1 MQSDVFS
8 VIADPTRRNIVHLL
22 AEQTRTVG
30 AVVEHLNM
38 SQPTISKHL
47 KVLREAR
54 AVTVLVEGQRRL
66 YSLNPEVFDEI
77 TAWVADIQ
85 AIAHSTK
92 EQRESQIKQASVIEV
107 VDVVDVVESSDDDT
121 AKTDKTEKP
130 SAEAKTEKTA
140 HAGES
145 ETDKQKQ
152 QDQDTEQR
160 PKATGK
166 TTEETA
172 GEAATAH
179 AQDVQDQDNT
189 SDSDAPAQPVESS
202 SVVEQPEPTPQERV
216 SKTLSQRKRF
226 EAFPGSTGS
235 ANAGV
240 KPGASL
246 SGEQDAEKASGQ
258 KDRDGQGASHE
269 AGAHDSHAEGES
281 SAKKKTTT
289 AAIAK
294 PAIFD
299 DEARSAESS
308 VTSGLG
314 PKTSTKSAAR
324 IVSKPAQQAAPAA
337 SEEGTETA
345 GTVEENEFIPMRPF
359 TPSGSSYQEKP
370 QQSYGY
376 DDGIDDGQQGFSPEA
391 RGFVPRSK
399 SQDKTAQAKPE
410 AVKSEKTDKRVS
422 AQKDAESSVKST
434 ESAKAPAR
442 SARSHDTK
450 QPHIEAQTQERT
462 HVLDAQQP
470 AQQSEGAKPV
480 KPSSAESKQTSH
492 AAKAEAQKPVKDA
505 HKSVQTKPQK
515 PESPS
520 PQAQTAAKTESAQA
534 QSVREEVSAPKPG
547 SERAAQA
554 HTGKP
559 GAKTEAQTVSQEAPA
574 QAAKPAESP
583 IQAAASEKKPEDK
596 PAETTATNAQTATQ
610 PGTSSTV
617 SYGIDTA
624 EKSTENGE
632 RAVQGTAQKKQAE
645 KGQGSAGSP
654 DTKEPVKPA
663 TVRSA
668 EGTASTGAAAKTQEP
683 EKKPAAQVEES
694 SSTAQEPQKS
704 GAETPA
710 EAAPAAAQNMTQA
723 QSEEAKAVEAKL
735 AENAPV
741 KSDSVTFTAVLPVVT
756 PEMSSVQGA
765 RPQEDEEAADA
776 SDKTKSA
783 ASEKSGKN
791 EELPYQTQ
799 TEYTSAFGTADTPK
813 EPPRGLLSRV
823 FGRRR

>member
-107 VDVVDVVESSDDDT
+107 VDVVESSGDDT
-121 AKTDKTEKP
+121 AKTEKTEEP

-145 ETDKQKQ
+145 ETNEQKQ

-160 PKATGK
+160 PKAGGK
-166 TTEETA
+166 TTDETA

-179 AQDVQDQDNT
+179 AQDVQDRDKT

-240 KPGASL
+240 KPGASPA
-246 SGEQDAEKASGQ
+246 GERDAEKASGQ

-269 AGAHDSHAEGES
+269 TGAHDSHTEGES

-324 IVSKPAQQAAPAA
+324 IVSKPAQQAASAA

-399 SQDKTAQAKPE
+399 SQDKTTAQAKPE
-410 AVKSEKTDKRVS
+410 AVKTDKDAS
-422 AQKDAESSVKST
+422 AQKDAEPSVKST

-442 SARSHDTK
+442 SHDTK
-450 QPHIEAQTQERT
+450 QLHAEAQTQERT
-462 HVLDAQQP
+462 HVSDAQQP
-470 AQQSEGAKPV
+470 AQQSEGAKPA
-480 KPSSAESKQTSH
+480 KPSSAESKQASH
-492 AAKAEAQKPVKDA
+492 VAKAEAQKPVKDA
-505 HKSVQTKPQK
+505 HESAQAKPQK

-520 PQAQTAAKTESAQA
+520 PQAQTAAKTESTQA
-534 QSVREEVSAPKPG
+534 QSVRGEASASKVE

-559 GAKTEAQTVSQEAPA
+559 GAKTEAHTGSQETPP

-596 PAETTATNAQTATQ
+596 PAETTATNAQTAAQ

-632 RAVQGTAQKKQAE
+632 RAVQGTAQKKQTE
-645 KGQGSAGSP
+645 KGQGNAGSP
-654 DTKEPVKPA
+654 DTKEPAKPA

-668 EGTASTGAAAKTQEP
+668 KGTASTGAAAKTQEP
-683 EKKPAAQVEES
+683 EKKTAAQVEEP

-776 SDKTKSA
+776 SDKTKST

>member
-107 VDVVDVVESSDDDT
+107 VDVVESSDDDT
-121 AKTDKTEKP
+121 AKTEKTEKP

-152 QDQDTEQR
+152 QDTEQR

-166 TTEETA
+166 TTDETA

-179 AQDVQDQDNT
+179 AQDVQDRDKT
-189 SDSDAPAQPVESS
+189 SDSDAPTQSVESS

-240 KPGASL
+240 KPGASPA
-246 SGEQDAEKASGQ
+246 GERDTEKASGQ
-258 KDRDGQGASHE
+258 KDRDGQGVSHE
-269 AGAHDSHAEGES
+269 TGAHDSHAEGES

-324 IVSKPAQQAAPAA
+324 IVSKPAQQAASAA

-399 SQDKTAQAKPE
+399 SQDRTTAQAKPE
-410 AVKSEKTDKRVS
+410 AVKSEKTDKGVS
-422 AQKDAESSVKST
+422 AQKDAEPSVKGAEQT
-434 ESAKAPAR
+434 KAP
-442 SARSHDTK
+442 ARSHDTK
-450 QPHIEAQTQERT
+450 QLHAEAQTQERA
-462 HVLDAQQP
+462 HVSGAQQP

-505 HKSVQTKPQK
+505 HKSAQTKPQK
-515 PESPS
+515 PESLS

-559 GAKTEAQTVSQEAPA
+559 GAKTEAHTGSQETPA

-583 IQAAASEKKPEDK
+583 IQVAASEKKPEDK
-596 PAETTATNAQTATQ
+596 PAETTVTNTQTAAQ
-610 PGTSSTV
+610 PGTSPTV

-645 KGQGSAGSP
+645 KGQGNAGSP
-654 DTKEPVKPA
+654 DTKEPAKPA

-668 EGTASTGAAAKTQEP
+668 KGTASTGAAAKTQEP

-765 RPQEDEEAADA
+765 RPQEDEEATDA

>member
-1 MQSDVFS
+1 M
-8 VIADPTRRNIVHLL
+8 IADPTRRNIVHLL

-107 VDVVDVVESSDDDT
+107 VDVVESSGDDT
-121 AKTDKTEKP
+121 AKTEKTEKP

-145 ETDKQKQ
+145 ETNEQKQ
-152 QDQDTEQR
+152 QDTEQP

-166 TTEETA
+166 TTDETA

-179 AQDVQDQDNT
+179 AQDVQDRDKT

-246 SGEQDAEKASGQ
+246 SGERDAEKASGQ

-269 AGAHDSHAEGES
+269 TGAHDSHAEGES

-410 AVKSEKTDKRVS
+410 AVKTDKDAS
-422 AQKDAESSVKST
+422 AQKDAESSVKGAEQT
-434 ESAKAPAR
+434 KAP
-442 SARSHDTK
+442 ARSHDTK
-450 QPHIEAQTQERT
+450 QPHVEAQTQERT
-462 HVLDAQQP
+462 HVSGAQQP

-505 HKSVQTKPQK
+505 HKSAQTKPQK

-534 QSVREEVSAPKPG
+534 QSIREEVSAPKPG

-559 GAKTEAQTVSQEAPA
+559 GAKTEAHTGSQETPA

-632 RAVQGTAQKKQAE
+632 RAVQGTAQEKQTE
-645 KGQGSAGSP
+645 KGQGNVGLP
-654 DTKEPVKPA
+654 DTKEPAKPA

-668 EGTASTGAAAKTQEP
+668 KGTASTGAAAKTQEP
-683 EKKPAAQVEES
+683 EKKLATQVEEP

-710 EAAPAAAQNMTQA
+710 EAAPAAAQNMAQA

-776 SDKTKSA
+776 SDKTESA
-783 ASEKSGKN
+783 ASKKSGKN

-813 EPPRGLLSRV
+813 ETPRGLLSRV

>member
-107 VDVVDVVESSDDDT
+107 VDVVESSGDDT
-121 AKTDKTEKP
+121 AKTEKTEKP

-145 ETDKQKQ
+145 ETDEQKQ
-152 QDQDTEQR
+152 QDAEQH
-160 PKATGK
+160 PKATGES
-166 TTEETA
+166 TDETA

-179 AQDVQDQDNT
+179 AQDVQDQDKT

-246 SGEQDAEKASGQ
+246 SGERDAEKASGQ

-269 AGAHDSHAEGES
+269 TGAHDSHAEGES

-410 AVKSEKTDKRVS
+410 AVKTDKDAS
-422 AQKDAESSVKST
+422 AQKDAESSVKGAEQT
-434 ESAKAPAR
+434 KAPTR
-442 SARSHDTK
+442 SYDTK
-450 QPHIEAQTQERT
+450 QLHAEAQTQERA
-462 HVLDAQQP
+462 HVSGAQQP

-492 AAKAEAQKPVKDA
+492 AAKVEAQKPVKDV
-505 HKSVQTKPQK
+505 HKSSQAKPQK

-554 HTGKP
+554 HTGKL
-559 GAKTEAQTVSQEAPA
+559 GAKTEAHTGSQETPA

-583 IQAAASEKKPEDK
+583 MPAAASEDK
-596 PAETTATNAQTATQ
+596 PAETTATNAQTAAQ

-632 RAVQGTAQKKQAE
+632 RAVQGTAQKKQTE
-645 KGQGSAGSP
+645 KGQGNAGSP
-654 DTKEPVKPA
+654 DTKEPAKPA

-668 EGTASTGAAAKTQEP
+668 KGTASTGAAAKTQEP

-694 SSTAQEPQKS
+694 LSTAQEPQKS

-776 SDKTKSA
+776 SDKTKSTV
-783 ASEKSGKN
+783 SEKSGKN

>member
-107 VDVVDVVESSDDDT
+107 VDVVESSGDDT
-121 AKTDKTEKP
+121 AKTEKTEEP
-130 SAEAKTEKTA
+130 SADAKTEKTA

-145 ETDKQKQ
+145 ETNEQKQ
-152 QDQDTEQR
+152 QDTEQR

-166 TTEETA
+166 TTDETA

-179 AQDVQDQDNT
+179 AQDVQDQDKT
-189 SDSDAPAQPVESS
+189 SDSDAPGQPVESS

-246 SGEQDAEKASGQ
+246 SGERDAEKASGQ

-269 AGAHDSHAEGES
+269 TGAHDSHAEGES

-324 IVSKPAQQAAPAA
+324 IVSKPAQQAASAA

-410 AVKSEKTDKRVS
+410 AVKSEKTDKGVS
-422 AQKDAESSVKST
+422 AQKDAEPSVKGAEQT
-434 ESAKAPAR
+434 KAPAR
-442 SARSHDTK
+442 SYDTK
-450 QPHIEAQTQERT
+450 QPHVEAQTQERA
-462 HVLDAQQP
+462 HVSGAQQP
-470 AQQSEGAKPV
+470 AQQSESAKPA
-480 KPSSAESKQTSH
+480 KPSSAESKQASH
-492 AAKAEAQKPVKDA
+492 VAKAEAQKPVKDA
-505 HKSVQTKPQK
+505 HESAQTKPQK

-520 PQAQTAAKTESAQA
+520 PQAQTAAKTESTQA
-534 QSVREEVSAPKPG
+534 QSVRGEASASKVE

-559 GAKTEAQTVSQEAPA
+559 GAKTEAHTGSQETPA

-583 IQAAASEKKPEDK
+583 MQAAASEKKPEDK

-632 RAVQGTAQKKQAE
+632 RAVQGTAQKKQTE
-645 KGQGSAGSP
+645 KGQGNAGSP
-654 DTKEPVKPA
+654 DTKEPAKPA

-668 EGTASTGAAAKTQEP
+668 KGTASTGAAAKTQEP

-776 SDKTKSA
+776 SDKTKST

>member
-1 MQSDVFS
+1 M
-8 VIADPTRRNIVHLL
+8 
-22 AEQTRTVG
+22 
-30 AVVEHLNM
+30 
-38 SQPTISKHL
+38 
-47 KVLREAR
+47 
-54 AVTVLVEGQRRL
+54 
-66 YSLNPEVFDEI
+66 
-77 TAWVADIQ
+77 
-85 AIAHSTK
+85 
-92 EQRESQIKQASVIEV
+92 
-107 VDVVDVVESSDDDT
+107 
-121 AKTDKTEKP
+121 
-130 SAEAKTEKTA
+130 
-140 HAGES
+140 
-145 ETDKQKQ
+145 
-152 QDQDTEQR
+152 
-160 PKATGK
+160 
-166 TTEETA
+166 
-172 GEAATAH
+172 
-179 AQDVQDQDNT
+179 
-189 SDSDAPAQPVESS
+189 
-202 SVVEQPEPTPQERV
+202 
-216 SKTLSQRKRF
+216 
-226 EAFPGSTGS
+226 
-235 ANAGV
+235 

-246 SGEQDAEKASGQ
+246 SGERDAEKASGQ

-269 AGAHDSHAEGES
+269 TGAHDSHAEGES

-410 AVKSEKTDKRVS
+410 AVKSEKTDKGVS
-422 AQKDAESSVKST
+422 AQKDAESSVKGAESVKAST
-434 ESAKAPAR
+434 PSQ
-442 SARSHDTK
+442 DVK
-450 QPHIEAQTQERT
+450 QPHAEAQTQERT
-462 HVLDAQQP
+462 HVPGAQQP

-492 AAKAEAQKPVKDA
+492 AAKAEAQKPVKGA
-505 HKSVQTKPQK
+505 HESAQAKPQK
-515 PESPS
+515 LESS
-520 PQAQTAAKTESAQA
+520 SQQAQTAAKTESAQA

-559 GAKTEAQTVSQEAPA
+559 GAATEVQAASQEAPA

-583 IQAAASEKKPEDK
+583 MQAAASEKKPEDK

-645 KGQGSAGSP
+645 KGQGNAGSP
-654 DTKEPVKPA
+654 ETKEPAKPA
-663 TVRSA
+663 TVRFA
-668 EGTASTGAAAKTQEP
+668 EGTASSGAAAKTQEP

-710 EAAPAAAQNMTQA
+710 EATPAAAQNMTQA

-776 SDKTKSA
+776 SDKTKST

>member
-107 VDVVDVVESSDDDT
+107 VDVVESSDDDT
-121 AKTDKTEKP
+121 AKTEKTEEP
-130 SAEAKTEKTA
+130 SAEAKTEETA

-145 ETDKQKQ
+145 ETNEQKQ
-152 QDQDTEQR
+152 QDAEQH

-166 TTEETA
+166 TTDETA

-179 AQDVQDQDNT
+179 TQDVQDRDKT
-189 SDSDAPAQPVESS
+189 SDSDAPAQSVDSS

-216 SKTLSQRKRF
+216 SKALSQRKRF

-246 SGEQDAEKASGQ
+246 SGERDAEKASGQ

-269 AGAHDSHAEGES
+269 TGAHDSHAEGES

-314 PKTSTKSAAR
+314 PKTSAKSAAR

-399 SQDKTAQAKPE
+399 SQDRTTAQAKPE
-410 AVKSEKTDKRVS
+410 AVKTDKDAS
-422 AQKDAESSVKST
+422 AQKDAESSVKGAEQT
-434 ESAKAPAR
+434 KAPAR
-442 SARSHDTK
+442 SYDTK
-450 QPHIEAQTQERT
+450 QLHAEAQTQERA
-462 HVLDAQQP
+462 HVSGAQQP
-470 AQQSEGAKPV
+470 APQSEGAKPV
-480 KPSSAESKQTSH
+480 KLSSAESKQTSH
-492 AAKAEAQKPVKDA
+492 AAKAEAQKSVNDV
-505 HKSVQTKPQK
+505 HKSYQAKPQK

-520 PQAQTAAKTESAQA
+520 PQAQTAAKTESTQT
-534 QSVREEVSAPKPG
+534 QSVREEVSAPKSG

-559 GAKTEAQTVSQEAPA
+559 GAATEVQAASQEAPA

-583 IQAAASEKKPEDK
+583 MQAAASEKKPEDK
-596 PAETTATNAQTATQ
+596 PAETTATNTQTAAQ

-632 RAVQGTAQKKQAE
+632 RAVQGTAQKKQTE
-645 KGQGSAGSP
+645 KVQGSAGSP
-654 DTKEPVKPA
+654 ETKEPAKPA

-668 EGTASTGAAAKTQEP
+668 KGTASTGAAVKTQEP

-710 EAAPAAAQNMTQA
+710 EATPAAAQNMTQA

-776 SDKTKSA
+776 SGKTKSA

>member
-107 VDVVDVVESSDDDT
+107 VDVVESSGDDT
-121 AKTDKTEKP
+121 AKTEKTEEP

-145 ETDKQKQ
+145 ETNEQKQ

-166 TTEETA
+166 TTDETA

-179 AQDVQDQDNT
+179 AQDVQDRDKT

-246 SGEQDAEKASGQ
+246 SGERDAEKASGQ

-269 AGAHDSHAEGES
+269 AGAHDSHVEGES

-410 AVKSEKTDKRVS
+410 AVKTDKDAS
-422 AQKDAESSVKST
+422 AQKDAEPSVKGAEKT
-434 ESAKAPAR
+434 KAPER
-442 SARSHDTK
+442 SYDTK
-450 QPHIEAQTQERT
+450 QLHAEAQTQERA
-462 HVLDAQQP
+462 HVSGAQQP
-470 AQQSEGAKPV
+470 AQQSESAKPA
-480 KPSSAESKQTSH
+480 KPSSAESKQASH
-492 AAKAEAQKPVKDA
+492 VAKAEAQKPVKDA
-505 HKSVQTKPQK
+505 HESAQAKPQK

-559 GAKTEAQTVSQEAPA
+559 GAKTEAHTGSQETPA

-632 RAVQGTAQKKQAE
+632 RAVQGTAQKQQAE
-645 KGQGSAGSP
+645 KGQGNAGSP
-654 DTKEPVKPA
+654 DTKKPAKPA

-668 EGTASTGAAAKTQEP
+668 KGTASTGAAAKTQEP
-683 EKKPAAQVEES
+683 EKKTAAQVEES
-694 SSTAQEPQKS
+694 SSTTQEPQKS

>member
-107 VDVVDVVESSDDDT
+107 VDVVESSGDDT
-121 AKTDKTEKP
+121 AKTEKTEEP

-145 ETDKQKQ
+145 ETNEQKQ
-152 QDQDTEQR
+152 QDTEQR

-166 TTEETA
+166 TTDETA

-179 AQDVQDQDNT
+179 AQDVQDQDKT

-246 SGEQDAEKASGQ
+246 SSERDAEKVSGQ

-269 AGAHDSHAEGES
+269 AGAHDSHTEGES

-399 SQDKTAQAKPE
+399 SQDRTTAQAKPE
-410 AVKSEKTDKRVS
+410 AVKTDKDAS

-462 HVLDAQQP
+462 HVSGAQQP

-480 KPSSAESKQTSH
+480 KPNSAESKQTSH

-505 HKSVQTKPQK
+505 HKSAHAKPQK

-559 GAKTEAQTVSQEAPA
+559 GAKTEAHTGSQEPPA

-583 IQAAASEKKPEDK
+583 MQAAASEKKPEDK

-632 RAVQGTAQKKQAE
+632 RAVQGTAQKKQTE
-645 KGQGSAGSP
+645 KGQGNAGSP
-654 DTKEPVKPA
+654 DTKEPAKPA

-668 EGTASTGAAAKTQEP
+668 KGTASTGAAAKTQEP

-776 SDKTKSA
+776 PDKTKST

>member
-107 VDVVDVVESSDDDT
+107 VDVVESSGDDT
-121 AKTDKTEKP
+121 AKTEKTEEP

-145 ETDKQKQ
+145 ETNEQKQ
-152 QDQDTEQR
+152 QDTEQR

-166 TTEETA
+166 TTDETA

-179 AQDVQDQDNT
+179 AQDVQDQDKT

-246 SGEQDAEKASGQ
+246 SSERDAEKVSGQ

-269 AGAHDSHAEGES
+269 AGAHDSHTEGES

-399 SQDKTAQAKPE
+399 SQDRTTAQAKPE
-410 AVKSEKTDKRVS
+410 AVKTDKDAS

-462 HVLDAQQP
+462 HVSGAQQP

-480 KPSSAESKQTSH
+480 KPNSAESKQTSH

-505 HKSVQTKPQK
+505 HKSSQAKPQK

-559 GAKTEAQTVSQEAPA
+559 GAKTEAHTGSQEPPA

-583 IQAAASEKKPEDK
+583 MQAAASEKKPEDK

-632 RAVQGTAQKKQAE
+632 RAVQGTAQKKQTE
-645 KGQGSAGSP
+645 KGQGNAGSP
-654 DTKEPVKPA
+654 DTKEPAKPA

-668 EGTASTGAAAKTQEP
+668 KGTASTGAAAKTQEP

-776 SDKTKSA
+776 SDKTKST

>member
-107 VDVVDVVESSDDDT
+107 VDVVESSGDDT
-121 AKTDKTEKP
+121 AKTEKTEEP

-145 ETDKQKQ
+145 ETNEQKQ
-152 QDQDTEQR
+152 QDTEQR

-166 TTEETA
+166 TTDETA

-179 AQDVQDQDNT
+179 AQDVQDQDKT

-240 KPGASL
+240 KPGASPA
-246 SGEQDAEKASGQ
+246 GERDAEKASGQ

-269 AGAHDSHAEGES
+269 AGAHDSHTEGES

-399 SQDKTAQAKPE
+399 SQDRTTAQAKPE
-410 AVKSEKTDKRVS
+410 AVKTDKDAS

-462 HVLDAQQP
+462 HVSGAQQP

-480 KPSSAESKQTSH
+480 KPNSAESKQTSH

-505 HKSVQTKPQK
+505 HKSAHAKPQK

-534 QSVREEVSAPKPG
+534 QSVREELSAPKPG

-559 GAKTEAQTVSQEAPA
+559 GAATEVQAASQETPA
-574 QAAKPAESP
+574 QAAKPTESP
-583 IQAAASEKKPEDK
+583 MQAAASEKKPEDK
-596 PAETTATNAQTATQ
+596 PAETAATNAQTAAQ

-632 RAVQGTAQKKQAE
+632 RAVQGTAQKKQTE
-645 KGQGSAGSP
+645 KGQGNAGSP
-654 DTKEPVKPA
+654 DTKEPAKPA

-683 EKKPAAQVEES
+683 EKKSAAQVEEA

-776 SDKTKSA
+776 SDKTKST

>member
-107 VDVVDVVESSDDDT
+107 VDVVESSGDDT
-121 AKTDKTEKP
+121 AKTEKTEKP
-130 SAEAKTEKTA
+130 SAEVKTEKTA

-145 ETDKQKQ
+145 DTDEQKQ
-152 QDQDTEQR
+152 QDTEQR
-160 PKATGK
+160 PKAGGK
-166 TTEETA
+166 AAGDTVTA
-172 GEAATAH
+172 D
-179 AQDVQDQDNT
+179 AQDVQDQDKT

-240 KPGASL
+240 KPGASPA
-246 SGEQDAEKASGQ
+246 GERDAEKASGQ
-258 KDRDGQGASHE
+258 KDHDEQGASHE

-399 SQDKTAQAKPE
+399 SQDKTTQAKPE
-410 AVKSEKTDKRVS
+410 AVKSEKTDKGVS
-422 AQKDAESSVKST
+422 AQKDVELSVKST
-434 ESAKAPAR
+434 ESAKAPV
-442 SARSHDTK
+442 RSHDTK
-450 QPHIEAQTQERT
+450 QPHVEAQTQERT
-462 HVLDAQQP
+462 HVSGAQQP

-480 KPSSAESKQTSH
+480 KSSSAESKQTSH
-492 AAKAEAQKPVKDA
+492 VAKAEAQKPVKDDA
-505 HKSVQTKPQK
+505 HESAQVKPQK

-520 PQAQTAAKTESAQA
+520 QQAQTAAKTESAQA
-534 QSVREEVSAPKPG
+534 QSVREELSAPKPG

-559 GAKTEAQTVSQEAPA
+559 GAKTEAHTGAQEPPA

-583 IQAAASEKKPEDK
+583 MQAAASEKKPEDK

-632 RAVQGTAQKKQAE
+632 RAVQGTAQKKQTE
-645 KGQGSAGSP
+645 KGQGNAGSP
-654 DTKEPVKPA
+654 ETKEPAKPA

-668 EGTASTGAAAKTQEP
+668 EGTASSGAAAKTQEP
-683 EKKPAAQVEES
+683 EKKPAAQMEES
-694 SSTAQEPQKS
+694 SSTVQEPQKS

-776 SDKTKSA
+776 SDKTKST

>member
-107 VDVVDVVESSDDDT
+107 VDVVESSDDDT
-121 AKTDKTEKP
+121 AKTEKTEEP

-145 ETDKQKQ
+145 ETNEQKQ
-152 QDQDTEQR
+152 QDTEQH

-166 TTEETA
+166 TTDETA

-179 AQDVQDQDNT
+179 AQDVQDRDKT
-189 SDSDAPAQPVESS
+189 SDSDAPAQPVDSS

-216 SKTLSQRKRF
+216 SKALSQRKRF

-246 SGEQDAEKASGQ
+246 SGERDAEKASGQ

-269 AGAHDSHAEGES
+269 TGAHDSHAEGES

-399 SQDKTAQAKPE
+399 SQDRTTAQAKPE
-410 AVKSEKTDKRVS
+410 AVKTDKDAS
-422 AQKDAESSVKST
+422 AQKDAESSVKGAEQT
-434 ESAKAPAR
+434 KAP
-442 SARSHDTK
+442 ARSHDTK
-450 QPHIEAQTQERT
+450 QPHVEAQTQERT
-462 HVLDAQQP
+462 HVSGAQQP

-505 HKSVQTKPQK
+505 RKSAQTKPQK

-559 GAKTEAQTVSQEAPA
+559 GAKTEAHAGSQETPA

-583 IQAAASEKKPEDK
+583 MPAAASEKKPEDK
-596 PAETTATNAQTATQ
+596 PVETAATNAQTAAK

-645 KGQGSAGSP
+645 KGQGSAGASE
-654 DTKEPVKPA
+654 TKEPVKPA

>member
-107 VDVVDVVESSDDDT
+107 VDVVESSGDDT
-121 AKTDKTEKP
+121 AKTEKTEEP

-145 ETDKQKQ
+145 ETNEQKQ
-152 QDQDTEQR
+152 QDTEQR

-166 TTEETA
+166 TTDETA

-179 AQDVQDQDNT
+179 AQDVQDRDKT

-246 SGEQDAEKASGQ
+246 SSERDAEKVSGQ

-269 AGAHDSHAEGES
+269 AGAHDSHTEGES

-299 DEARSAESS
+299 DEARSAENS

-399 SQDKTAQAKPE
+399 SQDRTTAQAKPE
-410 AVKSEKTDKRVS
+410 AVKTDKDAS

-462 HVLDAQQP
+462 HVSGAQQP

-480 KPSSAESKQTSH
+480 KPNSAESKQTSH

-505 HKSVQTKPQK
+505 HKSAHAKPQK

-559 GAKTEAQTVSQEAPA
+559 GAKTEAHTGSQEPPA

-583 IQAAASEKKPEDK
+583 MQAAASEKKPEDK
-596 PAETTATNAQTATQ
+596 PAETTATNAQTDAQ

-632 RAVQGTAQKKQAE
+632 RAVQGTAQKKQTE
-645 KGQGSAGSP
+645 KGQGNAGSP
-654 DTKEPVKPA
+654 DTKEPAKPA

-668 EGTASTGAAAKTQEP
+668 KGTASSGAAAKTQEP
-683 EKKPAAQVEES
+683 EKKPAAQMEES
-694 SSTAQEPQKS
+694 SSTVQEPQKS

-776 SDKTKSA
+776 SDKTKST

>member
-107 VDVVDVVESSDDDT
+107 VDVVESSGDDT
-121 AKTDKTEKP
+121 AKTEKTEEP

-145 ETDKQKQ
+145 ETNEQKQ

-166 TTEETA
+166 TTDETA

-179 AQDVQDQDNT
+179 AQDVQDQDKT
-189 SDSDAPAQPVESS
+189 SDSDAPAQSVESS

-246 SGEQDAEKASGQ
+246 SGERDAEKASGQ

-299 DEARSAESS
+299 EEARSAESS

-324 IVSKPAQQAAPAA
+324 IVSKPAQQAVSAA

-410 AVKSEKTDKRVS
+410 AVKSEKTDKSVS

-434 ESAKAPAR
+434 ESAKALAR

-450 QPHIEAQTQERT
+450 QPHVEAQTQERT
-462 HVLDAQQP
+462 HVSDAQQP
-470 AQQSEGAKPV
+470 AQQSEGAKPA
-480 KPSSAESKQTSH
+480 KPSSAESKQASH
-492 AAKAEAQKPVKDA
+492 VAKAEAQKPVKDA
-505 HKSVQTKPQK
+505 HESAQAKPQK

-520 PQAQTAAKTESAQA
+520 QQAQTAAKTESAQA

-559 GAKTEAQTVSQEAPA
+559 GAKTEAHTGSQETPA

-583 IQAAASEKKPEDK
+583 MQAAASEKKPEDK

-632 RAVQGTAQKKQAE
+632 RAVQGTAQKKQTE
-645 KGQGSAGSP
+645 KGQGNAGLP
-654 DTKEPVKPA
+654 DTKEPAKPA

-668 EGTASTGAAAKTQEP
+668 KGTASTGAAAKTQEP
-683 EKKPAAQVEES
+683 EKKPATQVEES

>member
-107 VDVVDVVESSDDDT
+107 VDVVESSGDDT
-121 AKTDKTEKP
+121 AKTEKTEEP

-145 ETDKQKQ
+145 ETNEQKQ

-166 TTEETA
+166 TTDETA

-179 AQDVQDQDNT
+179 AQDVQDRDKT
-189 SDSDAPAQPVESS
+189 SDSDAPAQPAESS

-246 SGEQDAEKASGQ
+246 SGERDAEKASGQ
-258 KDRDGQGASHE
+258 KDRGGQGASHE
-269 AGAHDSHAEGES
+269 TGAHDSHAEGES

-299 DEARSAESS
+299 EEARSAESS

-324 IVSKPAQQAAPAA
+324 IVSKPAQQAASAA

-410 AVKSEKTDKRVS
+410 AVKSEKTDKDAS
-422 AQKDAESSVKST
+422 AQKDAEPSVKGAEQT
-434 ESAKAPAR
+434 KAPAR
-442 SARSHDTK
+442 SYDTK
-450 QPHIEAQTQERT
+450 QPHVEAQTQERA
-462 HVLDAQQP
+462 HVSGAQQP
-470 AQQSEGAKPV
+470 AQQSEGAKPA
-480 KPSSAESKQTSH
+480 KPSSAESKQTSY

-505 HKSVQTKPQK
+505 HKSAQTKPQK

-559 GAKTEAQTVSQEAPA
+559 GAKTEAHTGSQETPA

-596 PAETTATNAQTATQ
+596 PAEATATNAQTAAQ

-632 RAVQGTAQKKQAE
+632 RAVQGTAQKKQTE
-645 KGQGSAGSP
+645 KGQGNAGSP
-654 DTKEPVKPA
+654 DTKEPAKPA

-668 EGTASTGAAAKTQEP
+668 KGTASTGAAAKTQEP
-683 EKKPAAQVEES
+683 EKKPATQVEEP

>member
-107 VDVVDVVESSDDDT
+107 VDVVESSGDDT
-121 AKTDKTEKP
+121 AKTEKTEEP

-145 ETDKQKQ
+145 ETNEQKQ

-160 PKATGK
+160 PKAGGK
-166 TTEETA
+166 TTDETA

-179 AQDVQDQDNT
+179 AQDVQDRDKT
-189 SDSDAPAQPVESS
+189 SDSDAPAQSVESS

-246 SGEQDAEKASGQ
+246 SGERDAEKASGQ

-269 AGAHDSHAEGES
+269 AGAHDSHTEGES

-289 AAIAK
+289 AAIVK

-299 DEARSAESS
+299 EEARSAESS

-324 IVSKPAQQAAPAA
+324 IVSKPAQQAASAA

-410 AVKSEKTDKRVS
+410 AVKSEKTDKDAS
-422 AQKDAESSVKST
+422 AQKDAEPSVKSI

-442 SARSHDTK
+442 SYDTK
-450 QPHIEAQTQERT
+450 QLHAEAQTQERA
-462 HVLDAQQP
+462 HVSGAQQP
-470 AQQSEGAKPV
+470 AQQSESAKPA

-492 AAKAEAQKPVKDA
+492 VAKAEAQKPVKDA
-505 HKSVQTKPQK
+505 HESAQAKPQK

-520 PQAQTAAKTESAQA
+520 PQAQTAAKTESTQA

-554 HTGKP
+554 HAGKP
-559 GAKTEAQTVSQEAPA
+559 GAKTEAHTGSQETPA

-596 PAETTATNAQTATQ
+596 PAETTATNAQTAAQ

-632 RAVQGTAQKKQAE
+632 RAVQGTAQKKQTE
-645 KGQGSAGSP
+645 KGQGNAGSP
-654 DTKEPVKPA
+654 DTKEPAKPA

-668 EGTASTGAAAKTQEP
+668 KGTASTGAAAKTQEP
-683 EKKPAAQVEES
+683 EKKLATQVEES

-710 EAAPAAAQNMTQA
+710 EADPAAAQNMTQA

-776 SDKTKSA
+776 SDKTESA

-799 TEYTSAFGTADTPK
+799 MEYTSAFGTADTPK
-813 EPPRGLLSRV
+813 ETPRGLLSRV

>member
-107 VDVVDVVESSDDDT
+107 VDVVESSGDDT
-121 AKTDKTEKP
+121 AKTDKTEEP
-130 SAEAKTEKTA
+130 SAEVKTEKTA

-145 ETDKQKQ
+145 ETNEQKQ

-160 PKATGK
+160 PKAGGK
-166 TTEETA
+166 TTDETA

-179 AQDVQDQDNT
+179 AQDVQDRDKT

-240 KPGASL
+240 KPGASPA
-246 SGEQDAEKASGQ
+246 GERDAEKASGQ
-258 KDRDGQGASHE
+258 KDRDGQGTSHE

-299 DEARSAESS
+299 EEARSAESS

-410 AVKSEKTDKRVS
+410 AVKTDKDAS
-422 AQKDAESSVKST
+422 AQKDAESSVKGAEQT
-434 ESAKAPAR
+434 KAPAR
-442 SARSHDTK
+442 SYDTK
-450 QPHIEAQTQERT
+450 QLHAEAQTQERA
-462 HVLDAQQP
+462 HVSGAQQP
-470 AQQSEGAKPV
+470 TQQFEGAKPV

-505 HKSVQTKPQK
+505 HKSAQTKPQK

-520 PQAQTAAKTESAQA
+520 PQAQTAAKTELAQA
-534 QSVREEVSAPKPG
+534 QSVREEASAPKPG

-559 GAKTEAQTVSQEAPA
+559 GAKAEAHTGSQETPA

-596 PAETTATNAQTATQ
+596 PAETAATNAQTAAQ

-645 KGQGSAGSP
+645 KGQGNAGSP
-654 DTKEPVKPA
+654 DTKEPAKPA

-668 EGTASTGAAAKTQEP
+668 KDTASTGAAAKTQEP

>member
-107 VDVVDVVESSDDDT
+107 VDVVESSDDDT
-121 AKTDKTEKP
+121 AKTEKTEKP

-145 ETDKQKQ
+145 DTDEHQ
-152 QDQDTEQR
+152 QRDAEQR
-160 PKATGK
+160 PKAIGK
-166 TTEETA
+166 TTDETA

-179 AQDVQDQDNT
+179 AQDVQDQDKT

-240 KPGASL
+240 KPGASPA
-246 SGEQDAEKASGQ
+246 GERDAEKASVQ

-399 SQDKTAQAKPE
+399 SQDKTTQAKPE
-410 AVKSEKTDKRVS
+410 AVKSKKTDKSVS
-422 AQKDAESSVKST
+422 AQKDAESSVKGAEQT
-434 ESAKAPAR
+434 KAP
-442 SARSHDTK
+442 ARSHDTK
-450 QPHIEAQTQERT
+450 QLHAEAQTQERT
-462 HVLDAQQP
+462 HVSGAQQP

-480 KPSSAESKQTSH
+480 KPSSAESKQTSY
-492 AAKAEAQKPVKDA
+492 AAKAEAQKPVKDDA
-505 HKSVQTKPQK
+505 HESAQLKPQK

-520 PQAQTAAKTESAQA
+520 QQAQTAVKTESTQT

-559 GAKTEAQTVSQEAPA
+559 GAKTEAHTGSQETPA
-574 QAAKPAESP
+574 QAAKPDESTM
-583 IQAAASEKKPEDK
+583 QAAASEKKPEDK
-596 PAETTATNAQTATQ
+596 PAETTATNAQTAAQ

-632 RAVQGTAQKKQAE
+632 RAVQGTAQKKQTE
-645 KGQGSAGSP
+645 KGQGNAGSP
-654 DTKEPVKPA
+654 ETKEPAKPA

-668 EGTASTGAAAKTQEP
+668 KGTASTGAAAKTQEP
-683 EKKPAAQVEES
+683 EKKPAAQMEES
-694 SSTAQEPQKS
+694 SSTVQEPQKS

-783 ASEKSGKN
+783 TSEKSGKN

>member
-107 VDVVDVVESSDDDT
+107 VDVVESSGDDT
-121 AKTDKTEKP
+121 AKTEKTEEP

-145 ETDKQKQ
+145 ETNEQKQ

-166 TTEETA
+166 TTDETA

-179 AQDVQDQDNT
+179 AQDVQDQDKT
-189 SDSDAPAQPVESS
+189 SDSDAPAQSVESS

-246 SGEQDAEKASGQ
+246 SGERDAEKASGQ

-299 DEARSAESS
+299 EEARSAESS

-324 IVSKPAQQAAPAA
+324 IVSKPAQQAVSAA

-399 SQDKTAQAKPE
+399 SQDRTAQAKPE
-410 AVKSEKTDKRVS
+410 AVKSEKTDKSVS

-434 ESAKAPAR
+434 ESAKALAR

-450 QPHIEAQTQERT
+450 QPHVEAQTQERT
-462 HVLDAQQP
+462 HVSDAQQP
-470 AQQSEGAKPV
+470 AQQSEGAKPA
-480 KPSSAESKQTSH
+480 KPSSAESKQASH
-492 AAKAEAQKPVKDA
+492 VAKAEAQKPVKDA
-505 HKSVQTKPQK
+505 HESAQAKPQK

-520 PQAQTAAKTESAQA
+520 QQAQTAAKTESAQA

-596 PAETTATNAQTATQ
+596 PAETTATNAQTAAQ

-632 RAVQGTAQKKQAE
+632 RAVQGTAQKKQTE
-645 KGQGSAGSP
+645 KGQGNAGSP
-654 DTKEPVKPA
+654 DTKEPAKPA

-668 EGTASTGAAAKTQEP
+668 KGTASTGAAAKTQEP

-704 GAETPA
+704 GAEIPA

>member
-107 VDVVDVVESSDDDT
+107 VDVVESSGDDT
-121 AKTDKTEKP
+121 AKTEKTEEP

-145 ETDKQKQ
+145 ETNEQKQ
-152 QDQDTEQR
+152 QDTEQR

-166 TTEETA
+166 TTDETA

-179 AQDVQDQDNT
+179 AQDVQDQDKT

-246 SGEQDAEKASGQ
+246 SSERDAEKVSGQ

-269 AGAHDSHAEGES
+269 AGAHDSHTEGES

-399 SQDKTAQAKPE
+399 SQDRTTAQAKPE
-410 AVKSEKTDKRVS
+410 AVKTDKDAS

-462 HVLDAQQP
+462 HVSGAQQP

-480 KPSSAESKQTSH
+480 KPNSAESKQTSH
-492 AAKAEAQKPVKDA
+492 AAKAEAQKSA
-505 HKSVQTKPQK
+505 HAKPQK

-559 GAKTEAQTVSQEAPA
+559 GAKTEAHTGSQEPPA

-583 IQAAASEKKPEDK
+583 MQAAASEKKPEDK

-632 RAVQGTAQKKQAE
+632 RAVQGTAQKKQTE
-645 KGQGSAGSP
+645 KGQGNAGSP
-654 DTKEPVKPA
+654 DTKEPAKPA

-668 EGTASTGAAAKTQEP
+668 KGTASTGAAAKTQEP

-776 SDKTKSA
+776 SDKTKST

>member
-107 VDVVDVVESSDDDT
+107 VDVVESLGDDT
-121 AKTDKTEKP
+121 AKTEKTEEP
-130 SAEAKTEKTA
+130 SAEAKTEETA

-145 ETDKQKQ
+145 ETNEQKQ
-152 QDQDTEQR
+152 QDTEQH

-166 TTEETA
+166 TTDETA

-179 AQDVQDQDNT
+179 TQDVQDRDKT
-189 SDSDAPAQPVESS
+189 SDSDAPAQPVDSS

-216 SKTLSQRKRF
+216 SKALSQRKRF

-246 SGEQDAEKASGQ
+246 SGERDAEKASGQ

-269 AGAHDSHAEGES
+269 TGAHDSHAEGES

-410 AVKSEKTDKRVS
+410 AVKTDKDAS
-422 AQKDAESSVKST
+422 AQKDAESSVKGAEQT
-434 ESAKAPAR
+434 KAP
-442 SARSHDTK
+442 ARSHDTK
-450 QPHIEAQTQERT
+450 QPHVEAQTQERT
-462 HVLDAQQP
+462 HVSGAQQP

-505 HKSVQTKPQK
+505 HKSAQTKPQK

-534 QSVREEVSAPKPG
+534 QSVREEASAPKPG

-559 GAKTEAQTVSQEAPA
+559 GAKTEAHTGSQETPA

-632 RAVQGTAQKKQAE
+632 HAVQCTAQKKQTE
-645 KGQGSAGSP
+645 KGQGSAGASE
-654 DTKEPVKPA
+654 TKEPVKPA

>member
-107 VDVVDVVESSDDDT
+107 VDVVESSGDDT
-121 AKTDKTEKP
+121 AKTEKTEEP

-145 ETDKQKQ
+145 ETNEQKQ
-152 QDQDTEQR
+152 QDTEQR

-166 TTEETA
+166 TTDETA

-179 AQDVQDQDNT
+179 AQDVQDRDKT

-246 SGEQDAEKASGQ
+246 SGERDAEKASGQ

-269 AGAHDSHAEGES
+269 TGAHDSHAEGES

-399 SQDKTAQAKPE
+399 SQDKTTQAKPE
-410 AVKSEKTDKRVS
+410 AVKSEKTDKDAS

-434 ESAKAPAR
+434 ESAKALAR

-450 QPHIEAQTQERT
+450 QPHVEAQTQERT
-462 HVLDAQQP
+462 HVSDAQQP
-470 AQQSEGAKPV
+470 AQQSEGAKPA

-505 HKSVQTKPQK
+505 HKSAQTKPQK

-520 PQAQTAAKTESAQA
+520 PQAQTAAKTESTQA
-534 QSVREEVSAPKPG
+534 QSVREEASASKPG

-559 GAKTEAQTVSQEAPA
+559 GAKTEAHTGSQETPA

-596 PAETTATNAQTATQ
+596 PAETTATNAQTAAQ

-632 RAVQGTAQKKQAE
+632 RTVQGTAQKKQTE
-645 KGQGSAGSP
+645 KGQGNAGSP
-654 DTKEPVKPA
+654 DTKEPAKPA

-668 EGTASTGAAAKTQEP
+668 KGTASTGAAAKTQEP

-694 SSTAQEPQKS
+694 LSTAQEPQKS

>member
-92 EQRESQIKQASVIEV
+92 EQRESQIKKASVIEV
-107 VDVVDVVESSDDDT
+107 VDVVESSGDDT
-121 AKTDKTEKP
+121 AKTEKTEKP
-130 SAEAKTEKTA
+130 SAETKTEKTA
-140 HAGES
+140 HSGES
-145 ETDKQKQ
+145 ETDEQKQ
-152 QDQDTEQR
+152 QDAEKH

-166 TTEETA
+166 TTDETA

-179 AQDVQDQDNT
+179 AQDVQDQDKT

-240 KPGASL
+240 KPGASPA
-246 SGEQDAEKASGQ
+246 GERDAEKASGQ
-258 KDRDGQGASHE
+258 KDHDEQGASHE

-299 DEARSAESS
+299 EEARSTGSS
-308 VTSGLG
+308 MTSGLE

-324 IVSKPAQQAAPAA
+324 IVSKPAQQTAPAA

-399 SQDKTAQAKPE
+399 SQDKIAQAKPE
-410 AVKSEKTDKRVS
+410 AVKSEKTDKGVS
-422 AQKDAESSVKST
+422 DQKGAEPSVKGT

-442 SARSHDTK
+442 SHDTK
-450 QPHIEAQTQERT
+450 QPHAEAQPQERT
-462 HVLDAQQP
+462 HVSGAQQP

-480 KPSSAESKQTSH
+480 KLSSAESKQTSH
-492 AAKAEAQKPVKDA
+492 ASKAEAQKSVNDV
-505 HKSVQTKPQK
+505 HKSYQAKPQK

-520 PQAQTAAKTESAQA
+520 PQAQTAAKTESTQT
-534 QSVREEVSAPKPG
+534 QSVREEVSAPKSG
-547 SERAAQA
+547 SEQAAQA
-554 HTGKP
+554 RTGKP
-559 GAKTEAQTVSQEAPA
+559 GAATEVQAASQEAPA

-583 IQAAASEKKPEDK
+583 MQAAASEKKPEDK
-596 PAETTATNAQTATQ
+596 PAETTATNTQTAAQ

-632 RAVQGTAQKKQAE
+632 RAVQGTAQKKQTE
-645 KGQGSAGSP
+645 KVQGSAGSP
-654 DTKEPVKPA
+654 ETKEPAKPA

-668 EGTASTGAAAKTQEP
+668 EGTASTGAAVKTQEP

-776 SDKTKSA
+776 SGKTKSA

>member
-107 VDVVDVVESSDDDT
+107 VDVVESSGDDT
-121 AKTDKTEKP
+121 AKTEKTEEP

-145 ETDKQKQ
+145 ETNEQKQ

-160 PKATGK
+160 PKAGGK
-166 TTEETA
+166 TTDETA

-179 AQDVQDQDNT
+179 AQDVQDRDKT

-246 SGEQDAEKASGQ
+246 SGERDAEKASGQ

-269 AGAHDSHAEGES
+269 TGAHDSHAEGES

-410 AVKSEKTDKRVS
+410 AVKTDKDAS
-422 AQKDAESSVKST
+422 AQKDAEPSVKGAEKT
-434 ESAKAPAR
+434 KAPAR
-442 SARSHDTK
+442 SYDTK
-450 QPHIEAQTQERT
+450 QLHAEAQTQERA
-462 HVLDAQQP
+462 HVSGAQQP
-470 AQQSEGAKPV
+470 AQQSEGAKPA

-505 HKSVQTKPQK
+505 HESAQTKPQK

-559 GAKTEAQTVSQEAPA
+559 GAKTEAHTGSQETPP

-632 RAVQGTAQKKQAE
+632 RAVQ
-645 KGQGSAGSP
+645 
-654 DTKEPVKPA
+654 
-663 TVRSA
+663 
-668 EGTASTGAAAKTQEP
+668 
-683 EKKPAAQVEES
+683 
-694 SSTAQEPQKS
+694 
-704 GAETPA
+704 
-710 EAAPAAAQNMTQA
+710 
-723 QSEEAKAVEAKL
+723 
-735 AENAPV
+735 
-741 KSDSVTFTAVLPVVT
+741 
-756 PEMSSVQGA
+756 
-765 RPQEDEEAADA
+765 
-776 SDKTKSA
+776 
-783 ASEKSGKN
+783 
-791 EELPYQTQ
+791 
-799 TEYTSAFGTADTPK
+799 
-813 EPPRGLLSRV
+813 
-823 FGRRR
+823 

>member
-107 VDVVDVVESSDDDT
+107 VDVVESSGDGT
-121 AKTDKTEKP
+121 AKTEKTEKP
-130 SAEAKTEKTA
+130 SAETKTEKTA

-145 ETDKQKQ
+145 DTDEQKQ
-152 QDQDTEQR
+152 QDTEQR

-166 TTEETA
+166 TTDETA

-179 AQDVQDQDNT
+179 AQDAQDQDKT

-216 SKTLSQRKRF
+216 SKALSQRKRF

-240 KPGASL
+240 KPGANPA
-246 SGEQDAEKASGQ
+246 GERDAEKASGQ

-299 DEARSAESS
+299 EETRSTESS

-337 SEEGTETA
+337 SEEGAETA

-410 AVKSEKTDKRVS
+410 AGKSDKDAS
-422 AQKDAESSVKST
+422 AQKDAESSVKGAEQT
-434 ESAKAPAR
+434 KAPTR
-442 SARSHDTK
+442 SYDTK
-450 QPHIEAQTQERT
+450 QPHAEAQTQERT
-462 HVLDAQQP
+462 HVLGTQQP
-470 AQQSEGAKPV
+470 AQQTEGAKPV
-480 KPSSAESKQTSH
+480 KPSSAESKQISH

-505 HKSVQTKPQK
+505 HESSQAKPQK

-520 PQAQTAAKTESAQA
+520 LQAQTAAKTESTQA
-534 QSVREEVSAPKPG
+534 QSVREEASAPKPG
-547 SERAAQA
+547 SERAAKA

-559 GAKTEAQTVSQEAPA
+559 GTKTEAQTASQEAPA
-574 QAAKPAESP
+574 QVAQPAESP
-583 IQAAASEKKPEDK
+583 MPAAASEKKPEDK
-596 PAETTATNAQTATQ
+596 PAETTATNTQTAAQ

-632 RAVQGTAQKKQAE
+632 RAVQGTAQKKQTE
-645 KGQGSAGSP
+645 KGQGNAGTP
-654 DTKEPVKPA
+654 DTKEPAKPA
-663 TVRSA
+663 TVRSVK
-668 EGTASTGAAAKTQEP
+668 GTASTGAAAKTQEP

-776 SDKTKSA
+776 SDKTKST

>member
-107 VDVVDVVESSDDDT
+107 VDVVESSGDDT
-121 AKTDKTEKP
+121 AKTEKTEEP

-145 ETDKQKQ
+145 ETNEQKQ
-152 QDQDTEQR
+152 QDTEQR

-166 TTEETA
+166 TTDETA

-179 AQDVQDQDNT
+179 AQDVQDRDKT

-240 KPGASL
+240 KPGASPA
-246 SGEQDAEKASGQ
+246 GERDAEKASGQ

-269 AGAHDSHAEGES
+269 TGAHDSHAEGES

-299 DEARSAESS
+299 DEARSAENS

-324 IVSKPAQQAAPAA
+324 IVSKPAQQAASAA

-410 AVKSEKTDKRVS
+410 AVKSEKTDKGVS
-422 AQKDAESSVKST
+422 AQKDAESSVKGAEKT
-434 ESAKAPAR
+434 KAP
-442 SARSHDTK
+442 ARSHDTK
-450 QPHIEAQTQERT
+450 QPHVEAQTQERA
-462 HVLDAQQP
+462 HVSGAQQP
-470 AQQSEGAKPV
+470 AQQSEGAKPA
-480 KPSSAESKQTSH
+480 KPSSAESKQASH
-492 AAKAEAQKPVKDA
+492 AAKAEAQKPVKDT
-505 HKSVQTKPQK
+505 HKSSQTKPQK

-520 PQAQTAAKTESAQA
+520 QQAQTAAKTESAQA

-559 GAKTEAQTVSQEAPA
+559 GAKTEAHTGSQETPA
-574 QAAKPAESP
+574 QVAKPAESP

-596 PAETTATNAQTATQ
+596 PAETAATNAQTAAQ

-632 RAVQGTAQKKQAE
+632 RAVQGTAQKKQTE
-645 KGQGSAGSP
+645 KGQGNAGSP
-654 DTKEPVKPA
+654 DTKEPAKPA

-668 EGTASTGAAAKTQEP
+668 KGTASTGAAAKTQEP
-683 EKKPAAQVEES
+683 EKKPATQVEEP

>member
-107 VDVVDVVESSDDDT
+107 VDVVESSDDDT
-121 AKTDKTEKP
+121 AKTEKTEKP

-145 ETDKQKQ
+145 DTNEQKQ
-152 QDQDTEQR
+152 QDAEQR

-166 TTEETA
+166 TTDETA

-179 AQDVQDQDNT
+179 AQDVQDRDKT
-189 SDSDAPAQPVESS
+189 SDSDVPAQPVESS

-246 SGEQDAEKASGQ
+246 SGERDAEKASGQ

-269 AGAHDSHAEGES
+269 TGAHDSHAEGES

-299 DEARSAESS
+299 EEARSAESS

-399 SQDKTAQAKPE
+399 SQDRTTAQAKPE
-410 AVKSEKTDKRVS
+410 AVKTDKDAS
-422 AQKDAESSVKST
+422 AQKDAESSVKGAEQT
-434 ESAKAPAR
+434 KAPAR
-442 SARSHDTK
+442 SYDTK
-450 QPHIEAQTQERT
+450 QLHAEAQTQERA
-462 HVLDAQQP
+462 HVSGAQQP

-480 KPSSAESKQTSH
+480 KSSSAESKQTSH
-492 AAKAEAQKPVKDA
+492 AAKVEAQKPVKDA
-505 HKSVQTKPQK
+505 HKSSQAKPQK

-520 PQAQTAAKTESAQA
+520 PQAQTAAKTESAQAQSAQA

-559 GAKTEAQTVSQEAPA
+559 GAKTEAHTGSQETPA
-574 QAAKPAESP
+574 QAAKPAGSP
-583 IQAAASEKKPEDK
+583 MQAAASEDK

-645 KGQGSAGSP
+645 KGQGSAGASE
-654 DTKEPVKPA
+654 TKEPVKPA

-694 SSTAQEPQKS
+694 SSTAQEPQKL

-765 RPQEDEEAADA
+765 RPQEAEEAADA

>member
-107 VDVVDVVESSDDDT
+107 VDVVESSDDDT
-121 AKTDKTEKP
+121 AKTEKTEEP

-145 ETDKQKQ
+145 ETNEQKQ

-166 TTEETA
+166 TTDETA

-179 AQDVQDQDNT
+179 AQDVQDQDKT
-189 SDSDAPAQPVESS
+189 SDSDAPAQSVESS

-246 SGEQDAEKASGQ
+246 SGERDAEKASGQ

-269 AGAHDSHAEGES
+269 TGAHDSHTEGES

-399 SQDKTAQAKPE
+399 SQDKTAQAKPK
-410 AVKSEKTDKRVS
+410 AVKTDKDAS
-422 AQKDAESSVKST
+422 AQKDAESSVKGAEQT
-434 ESAKAPAR
+434 KAPAR
-442 SARSHDTK
+442 SQDTK
-450 QPHIEAQTQERT
+450 QPHAEAQTQERA
-462 HVLDAQQP
+462 HVSGAQQP

-505 HKSVQTKPQK
+505 HKSAQTKPQK

-520 PQAQTAAKTESAQA
+520 PQAQTAAKTESPQA
-534 QSVREEVSAPKPG
+534 QLAREEVSAPKPG

-559 GAKTEAQTVSQEAPA
+559 GAKTEAHTGSQETPA

-632 RAVQGTAQKKQAE
+632 RAVQGTAQKKQTE
-645 KGQGSAGSP
+645 KGQGNAGSP
-654 DTKEPVKPA
+654 DTKEPAKPA

-668 EGTASTGAAAKTQEP
+668 KGTASSESASKTQEP

>member
-107 VDVVDVVESSDDDT
+107 VDVVESSGDDT
-121 AKTDKTEKP
+121 AKTEKTEEP

-145 ETDKQKQ
+145 ETNEQKQ
-152 QDQDTEQR
+152 QDTEQR

-166 TTEETA
+166 TTDETA

-179 AQDVQDQDNT
+179 AQDVQDQDKT

-246 SGEQDAEKASGQ
+246 SSERDAEKVSGQ

-269 AGAHDSHAEGES
+269 AGAHDSHTEGES

-399 SQDKTAQAKPE
+399 SQDRTTAQAKPE
-410 AVKSEKTDKRVS
+410 AVKTDKDAS

-462 HVLDAQQP
+462 HVSGAQQP

-480 KPSSAESKQTSH
+480 KPNSAESKQTSH
-492 AAKAEAQKPVKDA
+492 AAKAEA
-505 HKSVQTKPQK
+505 HKSAHAKPQK

-559 GAKTEAQTVSQEAPA
+559 GAKTEAHTGSQEPPA

-583 IQAAASEKKPEDK
+583 MQAAASEKKPEDK

-632 RAVQGTAQKKQAE
+632 RAVQGTAQKKQTE
-645 KGQGSAGSP
+645 KGQGNAGSP
-654 DTKEPVKPA
+654 DTKEPAKPA

-668 EGTASTGAAAKTQEP
+668 KGTASTGAAAKTQEP

-776 SDKTKSA
+776 SDKTKST

>member
-107 VDVVDVVESSDDDT
+107 VDVVESSGDDT
-121 AKTDKTEKP
+121 SKTEKAEEP

-145 ETDKQKQ
+145 ETNEQKQ
-152 QDQDTEQR
+152 QDTEQR
-160 PKATGK
+160 PKAGGK
-166 TTEETA
+166 TTDETA

-179 AQDVQDQDNT
+179 AQDVQDRDKT

-202 SVVEQPEPTPQERV
+202 SIVEQPEPTPQERV

-246 SGEQDAEKASGQ
+246 SGERDAEKASGQ

-269 AGAHDSHAEGES
+269 TGAHDSHTEGES

-299 DEARSAESS
+299 DEARSAENS

-410 AVKSEKTDKRVS
+410 AVKSEKTDKSVS

-450 QPHIEAQTQERT
+450 QLHAEAQTQERT
-462 HVLDAQQP
+462 HVSDAQQP
-470 AQQSEGAKPV
+470 AQQSEGAKPA
-480 KPSSAESKQTSH
+480 KPSSAESKQASH
-492 AAKAEAQKPVKDA
+492 AAKAEAQKPVKDT
-505 HKSVQTKPQK
+505 HKSAQTKPQK

-559 GAKTEAQTVSQEAPA
+559 GAKTEAHTGSQETPA

-632 RAVQGTAQKKQAE
+632 RAVQGTAQKKQTE
-645 KGQGSAGSP
+645 KGQGNAGSP
-654 DTKEPVKPA
+654 DTKEPAKPA

-668 EGTASTGAAAKTQEP
+668 KGAASTGAAAKTQEP
-683 EKKPAAQVEES
+683 EKKPATQVEEP
-694 SSTAQEPQKS
+694 SSTAQELQKS

-765 RPQEDEEAADA
+765 RPQEDEEAADT

>member
-1 MQSDVFS
+1 M
-8 VIADPTRRNIVHLL
+8 IADPTRRNIVHLL

-107 VDVVDVVESSDDDT
+107 VDVVESSGDDT
-121 AKTDKTEKP
+121 AKTEKTEEP

-145 ETDKQKQ
+145 ETNEQKQ

-160 PKATGK
+160 PKAGGK
-166 TTEETA
+166 TTDETA

-179 AQDVQDQDNT
+179 AQDVQDRDKT
-189 SDSDAPAQPVESS
+189 SDSDAPAQPAESS

-246 SGEQDAEKASGQ
+246 SGERDAEKASGQ

-269 AGAHDSHAEGES
+269 AGAHDSHVEGES

-410 AVKSEKTDKRVS
+410 AVKTDKDAS
-422 AQKDAESSVKST
+422 AQKDAEPSVKGAEKT
-434 ESAKAPAR
+434 KAPER
-442 SARSHDTK
+442 SYDTK
-450 QPHIEAQTQERT
+450 QLHAEAQTQERA
-462 HVLDAQQP
+462 HVSGAQQP
-470 AQQSEGAKPV
+470 AQQSESAKPA
-480 KPSSAESKQTSH
+480 KPSSAESKQASH
-492 AAKAEAQKPVKDA
+492 VAKAEAQKPVKDA
-505 HKSVQTKPQK
+505 HESAQAKPQK

-559 GAKTEAQTVSQEAPA
+559 GAKTEAHTGSQETPA

-596 PAETTATNAQTATQ
+596 PAETTATNAQTAAQ

-654 DTKEPVKPA
+654 ETKEPVKPA

-776 SDKTKSA
+776 AEKTKST

>member
-107 VDVVDVVESSDDDT
+107 VDVVESSGDDT
-121 AKTDKTEKP
+121 AKTEKTEEP

-145 ETDKQKQ
+145 ETNEQKQ

-166 TTEETA
+166 TTDETA

-179 AQDVQDQDNT
+179 AQDVQDRDKT

-246 SGEQDAEKASGQ
+246 SGERDAEKASGQ

-269 AGAHDSHAEGES
+269 TGAHDSHAEGES

-324 IVSKPAQQAAPAA
+324 IVSKPAQQAASAA

-410 AVKSEKTDKRVS
+410 AVKSEKTDKSVS

-442 SARSHDTK
+442 SHDTK
-450 QPHIEAQTQERT
+450 QPHAEAQTQERT
-462 HVLDAQQP
+462 HVSGAQQP

-505 HKSVQTKPQK
+505 HKSAQAKPQK

-559 GAKTEAQTVSQEAPA
+559 GAKTEAHTGSQETPA

-583 IQAAASEKKPEDK
+583 MQAAASEKKPEDK

-632 RAVQGTAQKKQAE
+632 RAVQGTAQKKQTE
-645 KGQGSAGSP
+645 KGQGNAGSP
-654 DTKEPVKPA
+654 DTKEPAKPA

-668 EGTASTGAAAKTQEP
+668 KGTASTGAAAKTQEP
-683 EKKPAAQVEES
+683 EKKPATQVEES

>member
-107 VDVVDVVESSDDDT
+107 VDVVESSGDDT

-145 ETDKQKQ
+145 DTDEQKQ
-152 QDQDTEQR
+152 QDAEQH
-160 PKATGK
+160 PKATGES
-166 TTEETA
+166 TDETA

-179 AQDVQDQDNT
+179 AQDVQDQDKT

-216 SKTLSQRKRF
+216 SKALSQRKRF

-246 SGEQDAEKASGQ
+246 SGERDAEKASGQ

-324 IVSKPAQQAAPAA
+324 IVSKPAQQAASAA

-410 AVKSEKTDKRVS
+410 AVKSEKTDKDAS
-422 AQKDAESSVKST
+422 AQKDAESSVKGAEQT
-434 ESAKAPAR
+434 KAPTR
-442 SARSHDTK
+442 SYDTK
-450 QPHIEAQTQERT
+450 QLHAEAQTQERA
-462 HVLDAQQP
+462 HVSGAQQP

-480 KPSSAESKQTSH
+480 KPSSAESKQTSY
-492 AAKAEAQKPVKDA
+492 AAKVEAQKPVKDV
-505 HKSVQTKPQK
+505 HKGSQAKPQK

-534 QSVREEVSAPKPG
+534 QSVREELSAPKPG

-559 GAKTEAQTVSQEAPA
+559 GAKTEAHAGSQETPA

-583 IQAAASEKKPEDK
+583 MPAAASEKKPEDK
-596 PAETTATNAQTATQ
+596 PVETAATNAQTAAK

-645 KGQGSAGSP
+645 KGQGSAGASE
-654 DTKEPVKPA
+654 TKEPAKPA

-710 EAAPAAAQNMTQA
+710 EAAPATAQNMTQA

>member
-107 VDVVDVVESSDDDT
+107 VDVVESSGDDT
-121 AKTDKTEKP
+121 AKTEKTEEP

-145 ETDKQKQ
+145 ETNEQKQ
-152 QDQDTEQR
+152 QDTEQR

-166 TTEETA
+166 TTDETA

-179 AQDVQDQDNT
+179 AQDVQDQDKT

-246 SGEQDAEKASGQ
+246 SSERDAEKVSGQ

-269 AGAHDSHAEGES
+269 AGAHDSHTEGES

-299 DEARSAESS
+299 EEARSTGSS
-308 VTSGLG
+308 MTSGLE

-345 GTVEENEFIPMRPF
+345 GTLEENEFIPMRPF

-399 SQDKTAQAKPE
+399 SQDRTTAQAKPE
-410 AVKSEKTDKRVS
+410 AVKTDKDAS

-462 HVLDAQQP
+462 HVSGAQQP

-480 KPSSAESKQTSH
+480 KPNSAESKQTSH

-505 HKSVQTKPQK
+505 HKSAHAKPQK

-559 GAKTEAQTVSQEAPA
+559 GAKTEAHTGSQEPPA

-583 IQAAASEKKPEDK
+583 MQAAASEKKPEDK

-632 RAVQGTAQKKQAE
+632 RAVQGTAQKKQTE
-645 KGQGSAGSP
+645 KGQGNAGSP
-654 DTKEPVKPA
+654 DTKEPAKPA

-668 EGTASTGAAAKTQEP
+668 KGTASTGAAAKTQEP

-776 SDKTKSA
+776 SGKTKST

>member
-8 VIADPTRRNIVHLL
+8 VIADPPRRNIVHLL

-107 VDVVDVVESSDDDT
+107 VDVVESSGDDT
-121 AKTDKTEKP
+121 AKTEKTEEP

-145 ETDKQKQ
+145 ETNEQKQ
-152 QDQDTEQR
+152 QDTEQR

-166 TTEETA
+166 TTDETA

-179 AQDVQDQDNT
+179 AQDVQDRDKT
-189 SDSDAPAQPVESS
+189 SDSDAPAQSVESS

-246 SGEQDAEKASGQ
+246 SGERDAEKASGQ

-269 AGAHDSHAEGES
+269 TGAHDSHAEGES

-399 SQDKTAQAKPE
+399 SQDKTTQAKPE
-410 AVKSEKTDKRVS
+410 AVKSEKTDKDAS

-434 ESAKAPAR
+434 ESAKALAR

-450 QPHIEAQTQERT
+450 QPHVEAQTQERT
-462 HVLDAQQP
+462 HVSDAQQP
-470 AQQSEGAKPV
+470 AQQSEGAKPA

-505 HKSVQTKPQK
+505 HKSAQTKPQK

-520 PQAQTAAKTESAQA
+520 PQAQTAAKTESTQA
-534 QSVREEVSAPKPG
+534 QSVREEASASKPG

-559 GAKTEAQTVSQEAPA
+559 GAKTEAHTGSQETPA

-596 PAETTATNAQTATQ
+596 PAETTATNAQTAAQ

-632 RAVQGTAQKKQAE
+632 RTVQGTAQKKQTE
-645 KGQGSAGSP
+645 KGQGNAGSP
-654 DTKEPVKPA
+654 DTKEPAKPA

-668 EGTASTGAAAKTQEP
+668 KGTASTGAAAKTQEP

-694 SSTAQEPQKS
+694 LSTAQEPQKS

-710 EAAPAAAQNMTQA
+710 ESAPAAAQNMTQA